1 MVVSEAPDAPV
12 LLMRGI
18 TKFFGSV
25 RANYDINLDLQHGEI
40 LGLLGENGAGKSTL
54 MSILFGLQQ
63 ADAGTIELRGRTV
76 DISSPADAL
85 SHGIGMVHQHFMV
98 IPAFTVAENLVLGA
112 EPTRHHRLDWARA
125 RHDVETLAERFGLQ
139 VNAAAKVSTLS
150 VGAQQR
156 VEILR
161 ALYRGARILILDEPT
176 AVLTPQESE
185 SLFKVLRRM
194 AEEGMSVI
202 LISHKL
208 DELLSVTE
216 RITVIRD
223 GEVVSTVPSREA
235 TPGQLAT
242 LMVGRPTELTLEVPP
257 AIGTR
262 APLLRLSQVTVEGDR
277 VDHVDLTLHAGE
289 IVGVAGVE
297 GSGQTELGAAIA
309 GVKRVESGSIH
320 LMGQDITH
328 MGARARLK
336 AGLAYVP
343 EDRRSEGLVQDFTIY
358 ENAVLRRQRR
368 PPFQRRGFLRPKA
381 MQAFAQRLVEQADVR
396 PRKVDVMARTLSGGN
411 QQKLLIAREMADDPL
426 VIVVT
431 QPTRGVDIAATG
443 AIHRQL
449 LAARQAGKAVLVISL
464 DLDEIKAL
472 SDRIVVMFRGRIV
485 GELRRGEATDE
496 AVGLLMA
503 GVTEAGSA
511 PRQASSEP
519 RSVRLGRT
527 GDVV

>member
-1 MVVSEAPDAPV
+1 MREAPRSPV
-12 LLMRGI
+12 LRMCGI
-18 TKFFGSV
+18 TKFFGPV
-25 RANYDINLDLQHGEI
+25 RANHDINLELQHGEI

-54 MSILFGLQQ
+54 MSILFGLLR
-63 ADAGTIELRGRTV
+63 ADDGTIELRGRTV
-76 DISSPADAL
+76 DISSPANAL

-112 EPTRHHRLDWARA
+112 EPTKHRQLDWARA
-125 RHDVETLAERFGLQ
+125 RHDVEALSERFGLQ
-139 VNAAAKVSTLS
+139 VDAAAKVSTLS

-194 AEEGMSVI
+194 AAEGMAII

-208 DELLSVTE
+208 YELMSVTD

-223 GEVVSTVPSREA
+223 GEVVATVPSRTA

-242 LMVGRPTELTLEVPP
+242 LMVGRPTELTLDVPP
-257 AIGTR
+257 STGAGE
-262 APLLRLSQVTVEGDR
+262 PLLRLSHVTVDGGR
-277 VDHVDLTLHAGE
+277 VDRVDLTLHGGE

-309 GVKRVESGSIH
+309 GVKRLESGSIH
-320 LMGQDITH
+320 LMDRDITT
-328 MGARARLK
+328 MGVRARLN

-343 EDRRSEGLVQDFTIY
+343 EDRRAEGLVQDFTIY

-368 PPFQRRGFLRPKA
+368 PPFRRYGFLQPRA

-396 PRKVDVMARTLSGGN
+396 PRNVDVAARALSGGN
-411 QQKLLIAREMADDPL
+411 QQKLLIAREMADDPR

-431 QPTRGVDIAATG
+431 QPTRGVDIAATS

-449 LAARQAGKAVLVISL
+449 LAERQAGKAVLVISL

-503 GVTEAGSA
+503 GATEAVGA
-511 PRQASSEP
+511 ARARQVPMARESE
-519 RSVRLGRT
+519 RLGMN
-527 GDVV
+527 GDLV

>member
-1 MVVSEAPDAPV
+1 MSEAPQPTV
-12 LLMRGI
+12 LRMRGI
-18 TKFFGSV
+18 TKFFGPV
-25 RANYDINLDLQHGEI
+25 RANHDIHLDLQHGEI

-54 MSILFGLQQ
+54 MSVLFGLLRP
-63 ADAGTIELRGRTV
+63 DAGNIEVRGRAV
-76 DISSPADAL
+76 EISSPADAL
-85 SHGIGMVHQHFMV
+85 AHGIGMVHQHFMV

-112 EPTRHHRLDWARA
+112 EPTTYRRLDWSRA
-125 RHDVETLAERFGLQ
+125 RRDVAALSERFGLH
-139 VNAAAKVSTLS
+139 VDAAARVSTLS
-150 VGAQQR
+150 IGAQQR

-185 SLFKVLRRM
+185 SLFTVLRRM
-194 AEEGMSVI
+194 AAEGMSII

-208 DELLSVTE
+208 YELMSVTD
-216 RITVIRD
+216 RIMVIRD
-223 GEVVSTVPSREA
+223 GEVVATVPSREA
-235 TPGQLAT
+235 TPGQLAA

-257 AIGTR
+257 SAGSGQ
-262 APLLRLSQVTVEGDR
+262 PLLQLSQVTVDGGR
-277 VDHVDLTLHAGE
+277 VDRVDLTLHAGE

-309 GVKRVESGSIH
+309 GIKRLDAGSIH
-320 LMGQDITH
+320 LLDRDVTTMSVRG
-328 MGARARLK
+328 RLN

-343 EDRRSEGLVQDFTIY
+343 EDRRSEGLVQDFTVY

-368 PPFQRRGFLRPKA
+368 PPFQRGGFLQPRA
-381 MQAFAQRLVEQADVR
+381 MQAFARSLVERADVR
-396 PRKVDVMARTLSGGN
+396 PRNVDLAARALSGGN
-411 QQKLLIAREMADDPL
+411 QQKLLIAREMADDPR

-449 LAARQAGKAVLVISL
+449 LAERQAGKAILVISL

-485 GELRRGEATDE
+485 GELRRDEATDE
-496 AVGLLMA
+496 TIGLLMA
-503 GVTEAGSA
+503 GATEAAGMA
-511 PRQASSEP
+511 LVRQAPLEHE
-519 RSVRLGRT
+519 SVLPGRH
-527 GDVV
+527 GDTL